1 MKRNMFV
8 IQVEPPGTK
17 TNSVEVAQHNQAT
30 SPTNVQQISCPR
42 ITVAGISAL
51 GGCDSSA
58 HFWKLTSGKRGVQ
71 IRLGT

>member
-1 MKRNMFV
+1 MFV

-30 SPTNVQQISCPR
+30 SPTMFSKSPVPH

-71 IRLGT
+71 IHLGT